1 MDWLWNNWEITVR
14 TNGLWL
20 ALGVLLAVVLIAGAP
35 VAINTLWSWRAF
47 HARRTTSSF
56 SRLIDALPIGV
67 LLVNPDGVIV
77 SANRRAEQIWPGVG
91 AGKIVPPGLMRL
103 QGPSEGSASAVLTSP
118 GGVKVLARVHDLP
131 VSRGRE
137 TLISLED
144 ATHLQAESDLTT
156 SLLRQVTHEL
166 KTPLSVIRG
175 HASRF
180 AEAGS
185 TDPSETRRAWAVVD
199 DEATR
204 LTALVDQALLM
215 ARLETPD
222 PLFERRPVNLRA
234 LCEEAVIDLS
244 ERAALQDA
252 ELEFEVDEGR
262 FIVAGDRPA
271 LRQVLLNLLDNAL
284 KYGGEGVRVTLGLSR
299 DGRGDIRLSVSD
311 SGPGINDVDLPLIF
325 EKGFRG
331 SHVRGSRVGSGLGL
345 ALVRSIVAWHGGTV
359 SVESSP
365 GEGAS
370 VVVQLPSGAERS

>member
-1 MDWLWNNWEITVR
+1 MDWLWNSWDITIR

-20 ALGVLLAVVLIAGAP
+20 GLGIVLLVVLIAGAP
-35 VAINTLWSWRAF
+35 VVVNTVWSWRYL
-47 HARRTTSSF
+47 HARRSTSAF
-56 SRLIDALPIGV
+56 SRLIDSLPVGV
-67 LLVNPDGVIV
+67 MLVNPDNVIV
-77 SANRRAEQIWPGVG
+77 SANRRAEELWPGVG
-91 AGKIVPPGLMRL
+91 AGKIVPADLKRL
-103 QGPSEGSASAVLTSP
+103 QGPSDGSASALLTSP
-118 GGVKVLARVHDLP
+118 SGVKVIGRVHDLS
-131 VSRGRE
+131 VRRGRE

-144 ATHLQAESDLTT
+144 ASHMQSESDLTT

-180 AEAGS
+180 AEAGP
-185 TDPSETRRAWAVVD
+185 TDPSEARRAWAVVD

-244 ERAALQDA
+244 ERAAMLDA

-262 FIVAGDRPA
+262 FMVAGDRPA

-284 KYGGEGVRVTLGLSR
+284 KYGGSGVRVTLGLGR
-299 DGRGDIRLSVSD
+299 DAAGEIRLSVSD
-311 SGPGINDVDLPLIF
+311 SGPGISEADLPFVF

-331 SHVRGSRVGSGLGL
+331 GHVRGSRVGSGLGL
-345 ALVRSIVAWHGGTV
+345 ALVRSIVGWHGGTV

-365 GEGAS
+365 TAGAS
-370 VVVQLPSGAERS
+370 VVVLLPDGSEQ

>member
-1 MDWLWNNWEITVR
+1 MDWLWNSWDITVR
-14 TNGLWL
+14 ANGFWL
-20 ALGVLLAVVLIAGAP
+20 GLAILVAIVLIVGAP
-35 VAINTLWSWRAF
+35 VVVNTIWSWRAF
-47 HARRTTSSF
+47 HARRTTASF

-67 LLVNPDGVIV
+67 MLINPDGIIL
-77 SANRRAEQIWPGVG
+77 SANHRAEELWPGVG
-91 AGKIVPPGLMRL
+91 VGKIVPPDLMRL
-103 QGPSEGSASAVLTSP
+103 QGPSDGTASALLTSP
-118 GGVKVLARVHDLP
+118 TGVKVLGRVHDLP
-131 VSRGRE
+131 VRRGRE

-144 ATHLQAESDLTT
+144 AAHLQAESDLTT

-180 AEAGS
+180 AETGP
-185 TDPSETRRAWAVVD
+185 TDPAETRRAWAVVD

-244 ERAALQDA
+244 ERATLQNA

-284 KYGGEGVRVTLGLSR
+284 KYGGEGVQVTLALR
-299 DGRGDIRLSVSD
+299 HDAQGDVRLSVSD
-311 SGPGINDVDLPLIF
+311 SGPGISDADLPLIF

-365 GEGAS
+365 GAGAS
-370 VVVQLPSGAERS
+370 VVVLLPNGAEQ